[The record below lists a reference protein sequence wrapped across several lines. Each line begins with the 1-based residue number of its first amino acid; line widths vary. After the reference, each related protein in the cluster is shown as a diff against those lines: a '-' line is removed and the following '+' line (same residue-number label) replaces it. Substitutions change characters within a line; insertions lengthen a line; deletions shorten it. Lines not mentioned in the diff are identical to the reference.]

1 MALQLSNFIDI
12 HTHILPGIDDGPK
25 NLEESAAMARCYT
38 DVGISQIIATCHYIP
53 GTAWAA
59 ACHLILDRIADL
71 QGYLQRKNI
80 PLLIYPGME
89 IAYHEKL
96 QEHLARQI
104 FLPLGTSNYY
114 LLEPSFTDSAD
125 ALILCLDQLL
135 TQGWKI
141 ILAHPE
147 RIPAVR
153 EMGSAID
160 ELVRQGLKIQVNI
173 GSLFGKFGADSKRS
187 GFNLIAANCVHY
199 LASDAHGVESRK
211 PPTREEWLQLAMT
224 LGIQLLEQL
233 CCINPAQL
241 LMSKN

>member
-1 MALQLSNFIDI
+1 MSLQLSNFIDI
-12 HTHILPGIDDGPK
+12 HTHILPGLDDGPK
-25 NLEESAAMARCYT
+25 NLEESIALAKCYT
-38 DVGISQIIATCHYIP
+38 DVGVSQIIATCHYIP

-59 ACHLILDRIADL
+59 ASQLILDKIADL
-71 QGYLQRKNI
+71 QGCLQRLDI
-80 PLLIYPGME
+80 PLIIYPGME

-114 LLEPSFTDSAD
+114 LLEPSFTESAE
-125 ALILCLDQLL
+125 ALFLCLDQLL
-135 TQGWKI
+135 TQGRKI

-147 RIPAVR
+147 RIPAFR
-153 EMGSAID
+153 EMGSSID

-173 GSLFGKFGADSKRS
+173 GSLLGKFGAASKQS
-187 GFNLIAANCVHY
+187 GFDLIAGKCVHY

-211 PPTREEWLQLAMT
+211 PPTREEWLQLATT

-241 LMSKN
+241 LKSKN